1 MSEKDSA
8 DHLRLTQLLEDAKAL
23 NLPMFPDQQKKWL
36 AESPFAQEIK
46 LILANHPEY
55 YNEVRAVVGDVFPKP
70 KS

>member
-23 NLPMFPDQQKKWL
+23 NLPMFPDQRKKWL
-36 AESPFAQEIK
+36 SESPLAQEIK
-46 LILANHPEY
+46 SLLAKHPEY
-55 YNEVRAVVGDVFPKP
+55 YEDVRAAVGDVFPNP